1 MEFWG
6 LFRGCLK
13 AGALR
18 GRWIVGRS
26 FERVAS
32 CLIVVRVEE
41 ETKRREFDSSISFLP
56 SVGGMKGQ
64 NEGGTARK
72 KEEPTQ

>member
-1 MEFWG
+1 M
-6 LFRGCLK
+6 
-13 AGALR
+13 
-18 GRWIVGRS
+18 
-26 FERVAS
+26 
-32 CLIVVRVEE
+32 IVVRVEE